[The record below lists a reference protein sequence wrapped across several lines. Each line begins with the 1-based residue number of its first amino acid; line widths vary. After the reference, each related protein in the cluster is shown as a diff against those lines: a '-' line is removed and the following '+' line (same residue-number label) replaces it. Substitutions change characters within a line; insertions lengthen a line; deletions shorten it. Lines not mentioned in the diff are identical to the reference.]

1 MAPGISQLWQVASGA
16 EGRNYAHLCSLHD
29 VMLIGPGDRGE
40 YRRTTYADEPM
51 GPQIRSFVEG
61 PRPDDIVLLRK
72 GHAVVN
78 VGKIPPAEVG
88 GYEWN
93 DAFADVL
100 GWPLQ
105 HTRRVIWDESALAI
119 LPEPH
124 QIFANYKQQKTFTAV
139 HESRF
144 APLIPALSDAIPD
157 RLLAD
162 LPKVSPALTL
172 EEVGLSLFEAGLSND
187 SVEKVIEAI
196 ERTRRLIRWYR
207 THQSG
212 SRPSEM
218 ETVAHIIVPLLLALG
233 WSEQLVG
240 LEWNKVDLVLFDRTP
255 TTVDNCV
262 VICEAKRPGR
272 GLDEVLAQARSYV
285 QRLNLVRCRRILL
298 TDGERILVYT
308 RVGSDWPETPDGYVN
323 LSMIRTH
330 HLLPPGRSAIAAIMD
345 MMPARNY
352 AYE

>member
-1 MAPGISQLWQVASGA
+1 MAPALAQLWQVASGA
-16 EGRNYAHLCSLHD
+16 EGRNYAHLCSSHD

-40 YRRTTYADEPM
+40 YHRAAYADEPM

-61 PRPDDIVLLRK
+61 PRPGDIVLLRK

-78 VGKIPPAEVG
+78 VGKIPPAEQG
-88 GYEWN
+88 GYGWN

-105 HTRRVIWDESALAI
+105 HTRRVIWDDAALAL

-139 HESRF
+139 HEPRF
-144 APLIPALSDAIPD
+144 APVIPSLREAIPD
-157 RLLAD
+157 RPLAH
-162 LPKVSPALTL
+162 LPAVGRALTL
-172 EEVGLSLFEAGLSND
+172 DEVGLNLFEAGLSND

-207 THQSG
+207 SDQSG

-255 TTVDNCV
+255 TTGENCV

-272 GLDEVLAQARSYV
+272 GLDEVLAQARNYV
-285 QRLNLVRCRRILL
+285 HRLGLVRCRRILL
-298 TDGERILVYT
+298 TDGERILIYN
-308 RVGSDWPETPDGYVN
+308 RAGSEWPGSPDGYVN

-352 AYE
+352 ASP